1 MQTIGITGGIGSGKS
16 IIAQI
21 LKRLGY
27 PVYVADTEASRLMDE
42 DPHIRLELTK
52 LYGED
57 IYQGLALNKARLAGT
72 IFQDREALQK
82 VNQLVHPRVL
92 EDFHCWCHHQITPL
106 VFFESAILY
115 EAKIDRFFD
124 IVICVTAPEEVRID
138 RVSNRDHTTVEKV
151 RERIQN
157 QLDERKKSRQADF
170 VIHNDNRQMVLEQI
184 LETLKKI
191 KSNT

>member
-27 PVYVADTEASRLMDE
+27 PVYIADTEASRLIDE

-57 IYQGLALNKARLAGT
+57 IYQGPALNRARLAGI

-82 VNQLVHPRVL
+82 VNQIVHPRVV
-92 EDFHCWCHHQITPL
+92 EDFHCWCHHQISPW

-124 IVICVTAPEEVRID
+124 IIICVTAPEEVRIG
-138 RVSNRDHTTVEKV
+138 RVSARDHTTAEKV
-151 RERIQN
+151 RERILN
-157 QLDERKKSRQADF
+157 QLDDRKKCQQADF

-191 KSNT
+191 KNNT